1 MAESRFKPISEDELA
16 SVVDRQI
23 RQSVGYYD
31 SKLSKERQDV
41 IDYYNGV
48 KPKPV
53 HAGNSKY
60 VSLDVFDSV
69 DSMKAVLL
77 ETFAAGNRDIACRI
91 VKDRNNVTSR
101 ERAVRN
107 RN

>member
-60 VSLDVFDSV
+60 VSLDVFAEAQP
-69 DSMKAVLL
+69 KNILQQQR
-77 ETFAAGNRDIACRI
+77 TKKHPQR
-91 VKDRNNVTSR
+91 
-101 ERAVRN
+101 
-107 RN
+107 